1 MLYNYPPA
9 SFQSNRSII
18 LFKLD
23 TSSSTLFSIIFLSAI
38 DLPKVVE
45 IFLEISEFKNCLII
59 SFSLIG
65 L

>member
-1 MLYNYPPA
+1 MLYNYHSA

-38 DLPKVVE
+38 DLPKVEE
-45 IFLEISEFKNCLII
+45 IFLEISEFKNYLII
-59 SFSLIG
+59 LFSLIG